1 MGIIFARL
9 IFIFTTEIEDM
20 KYPWAF
26 IQPYDSPIGGLKD
39 KEKDLELFRVRAR
52 PRGSAEFVDAHSIIR
67 GALLVPTFEKEG
79 DYFVFDVL
87 DADFFLRMKELWK
100 ERQI

>member
-1 MGIIFARL
+1 MIGD
-9 IFIFTTEIEDM
+9 T

-26 IQPYDSPIGGLKD
+26 IQPYDSPIRELTD
-39 KEKDLELFRVRAR
+39 KEKALELLRVRAQ
-52 PRGSAEFVDAHSIIR
+52 PRGSAEFVDARSIIR
-67 GALLVPTFEKEG
+67 GVLLVPTFEKEG

-87 DADFFLRMKELWK
+87 DADLFLRVRELLK